1 MKKKLFGLLTL
12 VGLLA
17 GCQNIPSSS
26 AEPSTPP
33 SSVAPSSTLPSSETP
48 TTSQTPPSSN
58 SSSENPS
65 TPPIS
70 SSTPEPEPEPTVNDI
85 LVQLQ
90 SDELAVQGTLTQYVN
105 QEGYEPQSASS
116 TISCYISDSRYYN
129 VEMEDGEVTYLTD
142 YVADEDG
149 LVSTR
154 SLDPETNTVIDT
166 PVYSGGETVLFSE
179 MFYNPFVSIAA
190 EDVTVEDG
198 VVTFDI
204 SDQLAFEI
212 AYVTT
217 FYSDIPMDTLTATVD
232 EDYNVTSVTI
242 GYENHVEN
250 DPQYGTYT
258 EGAKYVFELVTAEEI
273 GVPKTIEPRPENPKT
288 EPLAELFEDLAAG
301 NYTVHTETLWGE
313 SIDELYE
320 DQNADLKVT
329 EEGVLHQDNY
339 YGTTSG
345 YLKVE
350 EGIAEVVLEDG
361 KLVGQGVP
369 SASSLAE
376 VVGLSPFSYMANM
389 FDVSEDGKTFTLASG
404 YGLVD
409 NAYLLIPDPITYPN
423 AYPDEGKFTITFN
436 DDGTYTFAFT
446 ETLAMWGYVS
456 IYDVEM
462 TVSDIGTTELG
473 YDASDYVAY
482 HAPESWE
489 EVSGA
494 VELFQSAAIDP
505 SLVPWVCP
513 DGCEW
518 YFSDLYETLALD
530 IADDLVATEVGE
542 EFEAG
547 LVEIGW
553 EYQYTADSENYYQYV
568 TEEGDILQL
577 SIYSSDFFN
586 EVYLFVYE
594 PILAP
599 SESALRTWIVE
610 NFTSSTN
617 YTMTGTVK
625 YFSAPCDQDTYEPT
639 GEYTS
644 FDAFEINY
652 QYTDEAVYYQYEDP
666 LGYGL
671 TDYLAINRADETVDV
686 YDIIDGEAI
695 AYGSY
700 DGDYQTAV
708 TYTMRDLAAY
718 SSFVADS
725 EDPSVY
731 APENSQTEA
740 TLGELLG
747 VNMGNDDVCE
757 DFVLTFDE
765 ENDTLTIDYVLN
777 DGIYYTDSTQT
788 TVELGYYAI
797 SLTISDVGTTV
808 IDPAI
813 LALVAE

>member
-198 VVTFDI
+198 IVTFDI

-273 GVPKTIEPRPENPKT
+273 GVPKNIEPRPENPKT

-436 DDGTYTFAFT
+436 DELYGNFSLRAVVGSFRRVFDVFRTPTSECVDVSTLEARHGFGDDHGFFFFDFTFGAGVGTA
-446 ETLAMWGYVS
+446 ETGNVHSEVRGYVEVENVDRLFDFS
-456 IYDVEM
+456 VVFHDV
-462 TVSDIGTTELG
+462 
-473 YDASDYVAY
+473 
-482 HAPESWE
+482 
-489 EVSGA
+489 
-494 VELFQSAAIDP
+494 QQ
-505 SLVPWVCP
+505 
-513 DGCEW
+513 
-518 YFSDLYETLALD
+518 
-530 IADDLVATEVGE
+530 VGE
-542 EFEAG
+542 YDG
-547 LVEIGW
+547 LGFHRCRRTFVFLNRNLGHFGFDDDGRLFD
-553 EYQYTADSENYYQYV
+553 YLNDP
-568 TEEGDILQL
+568 
-577 SIYSSDFFN
+577 FF
-586 EVYLFVYE
+586 
-594 PILAP
+594 LAP
-599 SESALRTWIVE
+599 AEHADAGSQGHDDTDFQKIAAFVFQIGLGRFFEFHMV
-610 NFTSSTN
+610 SSGLCVNRGNRITDTKLCLLFGKCN
-617 YTMTGTVK
+617 TVFCGCLVNEK
-625 YFSAPCDQDTYEPT
+625 KTYIWR
-639 GEYTS
+639 
-644 FDAFEINY
+644 F
-652 QYTDEAVYYQYEDP
+652 
-666 LGYGL
+666 
-671 TDYLAINRADETVDV
+671 
-686 YDIIDGEAI
+686 
-695 AYGSY
+695 
-700 DGDYQTAV
+700 
-708 TYTMRDLAAY
+708 
-718 SSFVADS
+718 
-725 EDPSVY
+725 
-731 APENSQTEA
+731 
-740 TLGELLG
+740 
-747 VNMGNDDVCE
+747 
-757 DFVLTFDE
+757 FVLPAVSSYRRKSYLYLR
-765 ENDTLTIDYVLN
+765 NGAGVVRRNGSIAA
-777 DGIYYTDSTQT
+777 S
-788 TVELGYYAI
+788 
-797 SLTISDVGTTV
+797 SVG
-808 IDPAI
+808 
-813 LALVAE
+813 